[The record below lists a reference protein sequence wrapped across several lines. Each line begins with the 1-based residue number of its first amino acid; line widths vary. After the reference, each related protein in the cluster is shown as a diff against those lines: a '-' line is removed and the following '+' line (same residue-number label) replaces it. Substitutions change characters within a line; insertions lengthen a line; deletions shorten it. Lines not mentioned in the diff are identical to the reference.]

1 MSNRIIIMET
11 SSNNDSTASPATT
24 ARSSTIHNYQGIKK
38 HLIEAIV
45 FSADV
50 FACRER
56 LISYDNNDELTCKV
70 DALFHRKRSSP
81 YLSSHAAREIRQEY
95 CEGNGNGNRDD
106 YDSLRV
112 KFFDTTSTCPSTN
125 PSVSFPSDFYYSSID
140 NNSKS
145 SRNSRRKKRK
155 QLEAIPDVPSSLLRL
170 LDVQHDNN
178 NEFVEQPPS
187 KTTTL
192 LSLSAK
198 TTAAAD
204 DITMTTKK
212 SSSSSKPRI
221 RNKRRLLHDFIMNH
235 IVCFKGKTTKSVVLE
250 SIQKEKEE
258 KEKNENEN
266 HYHHQLHS
274 HSHCHHNHH
283 LSSTNTNTT
292 IASLFHDD
300 DDADADHDDDV
311 NKKGSNTTHRR
322 SRRRKN
328 KKSLRHIMGV
338 SHSPSTATATA
349 TATTTTTNRTL
360 CWQRRPASYQ
370 PFEQRRSCCVVM
382 GS

>member
-1 MSNRIIIMET
+1 MET

-45 FSADV
+45 FSADTV

-70 DALFHRKRSSP
+70 DALFHRSKRSSP
-81 YLSSHAAREIRQEY
+81 YLSSHAAREIRRQEY
-95 CEGNGNGNRDD
+95 CEGNGNGNQDD

-140 NNSKS
+140 NDSKS

-212 SSSSSKPRI
+212 SSSSKPRI
-221 RNKRRLLHDFIMNH
+221 RNNKRRLLHDFIMNH

-250 SIQKEKEE
+250 SIQKEMEE

-300 DDADADHDDDV
+300 DDADADHDDDDDV

-328 KKSLRHIMGV
+328 KKSFRHIMGV
-338 SHSPSTATATA
+338 SYSPSTATA
-349 TATTTTTNRTL
+349 TTTNRTL

>member
-1 MSNRIIIMET
+1 MET

-95 CEGNGNGNRDD
+95 CEGNGNGNQDD

-212 SSSSSKPRI
+212 SSSSKPRI

-349 TATTTTTNRTL
+349 TTTTTTTNRTL

>member
-1 MSNRIIIMET
+1 MSNRIIMET

-45 FSADV
+45 FSADTV

-95 CEGNGNGNRDD
+95 CEGNGNGNQDD

-155 QLEAIPDVPSSLLRL
+155 QLEAIPDVPLSLLRL

-212 SSSSSKPRI
+212 SSSSKPRI

-300 DDADADHDDDV
+300 DDDADADHDDDV

-338 SHSPSTATATA
+338 SYFPSTATAT
-349 TATTTTTNRTL
+349 TTTTTTNRTL
-360 CWQRRPASYQ
+360 CWQRRQ